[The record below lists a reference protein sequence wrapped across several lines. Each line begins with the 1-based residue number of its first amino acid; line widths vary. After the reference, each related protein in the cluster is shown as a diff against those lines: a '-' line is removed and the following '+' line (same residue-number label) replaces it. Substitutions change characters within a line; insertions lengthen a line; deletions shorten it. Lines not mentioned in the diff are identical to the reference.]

1 VKGGRIMKRIT
12 GMAATVLLMIGAAG
26 LASAATTVPEVDP
39 GMGMN
44 ALALLAGAVLVTRS
58 ALKK

>member
-1 VKGGRIMKRIT
+1 
-12 GMAATVLLMIGAAG
+12 MAATVLLMIGAAG
-26 LASAATTVPEVDP
+26 LASAAVVPEVDP
-39 GMGMN
+39 STGMN